1 MHTTLLAFML
11 DSTVSPWVYVGFI
24 AVVLGLL
31 ALDLG
36 VFHRKA
42 HAPSMREAIGW
53 TVLWVAVALVFGGVV
68 IYLYEHQI
76 MGLGSAVPV
85 IGLPDQTVV
94 VGGTEA
100 GRTYLTAYILEKSLS
115 MDNVFVIAMIFAS
128 LGIPAAYQH
137 RVLFWG
143 IMGALVLR
151 GLMIVVGATLI
162 ATFAWTVYAFGVILI
177 VSAIKMAL
185 SKDDVQDVESNWL
198 VRLMSRV
205 LPISKELDGQKL
217 VSKVGG
223 KWHGTPLLVA
233 LVVVEAADV
242 MFAVDSIPA
251 VFAITADPFIVF
263 TSNIMAILGLRSLYF
278 CLAAAMRHF
287 KFLKTALIG
296 VLLFVG
302 VKMMLVHTPWK
313 IDATIALSVVLGL
326 LASGIAASVLVGRW
340 APAEPDEGLK
350 EAEKLAPVFAPSDP
364 IEKGI
369 TLPEDAPARW
379 RIWLSIWR
387 ANRALRRTIIFTT
400 GAVVILVGI
409 IIQPLPGPGLSIL
422 GPLGLGIWAS
432 EFLWARRVLT
442 YVGEH
447 EKGIRGVVDKFFE
460 RISRLW
466 IVPVVAWF
474 WISAW
479 LLSEYAPG
487 PPWIV
492 WTLAIPIFTPI
503 CYVLFRWYKVR
514 RQRKLANVPSVS
526 SSESSS

>member
-1 MHTTLLAFML
+1 
-11 DSTVSPWVYVGFI
+11 
-24 AVVLGLL
+24 
-31 ALDLG
+31 
-36 VFHRKA
+36 
-42 HAPSMREAIGW
+42 
-53 TVLWVAVALVFGGVV
+53 
-68 IYLYEHQI
+68 
-76 MGLGSAVPV
+76 
-85 IGLPDQTVV
+85 
-94 VGGTEA
+94 
-100 GRTYLTAYILEKSLS
+100 
-115 MDNVFVIAMIFAS
+115 
-128 LGIPAAYQH
+128 
-137 RVLFWG
+137 
-143 IMGALVLR
+143 
-151 GLMIVVGATLI
+151 
-162 ATFAWTVYAFGVILI
+162 WTVYAFGAVLI

-185 SKDDVQDVESNWL
+185 SKDDVQDVESNRL
-198 VRLMSRV
+198 VQLMSRL

-217 VSKVGG
+217 VSKVSG

-369 TLPEDAPARW
+369 TLLEDAPARW

-400 GAVVILVGI
+400 GAVVILIGI

-432 EFLWARRVLT
+432 EFLWARRVLR
-442 YVGEH
+442 YVGKH

-466 IVPVVAWF
+466 IIPVVAWF

-503 CYVLFRWYKVR
+503 CYVLFR
-514 RQRKLANVPSVS
+514 
-526 SSESSS
+526 

>member
-143 IMGALVLR
+143 IIGALVLR

-162 ATFAWTVYAFGVILI
+162 ATFAWTVYAFGAILI

-185 SKDDVQDVESNWL
+185 
-198 VRLMSRV
+198 
-205 LPISKELDGQKL
+205 
-217 VSKVGG
+217 
-223 KWHGTPLLVA
+223 
-233 LVVVEAADV
+233 
-242 MFAVDSIPA
+242 
-251 VFAITADPFIVF
+251 
-263 TSNIMAILGLRSLYF
+263 
-278 CLAAAMRHF
+278 
-287 KFLKTALIG
+287 
-296 VLLFVG
+296 
-302 VKMMLVHTPWK
+302 
-313 IDATIALSVVLGL
+313 
-326 LASGIAASVLVGRW
+326 
-340 APAEPDEGLK
+340 
-350 EAEKLAPVFAPSDP
+350 
-364 IEKGI
+364 
-369 TLPEDAPARW
+369 
-379 RIWLSIWR
+379 
-387 ANRALRRTIIFTT
+387 
-400 GAVVILVGI
+400 
-409 IIQPLPGPGLSIL
+409 
-422 GPLGLGIWAS
+422 
-432 EFLWARRVLT
+432 
-442 YVGEH
+442 
-447 EKGIRGVVDKFFE
+447 
-460 RISRLW
+460 
-466 IVPVVAWF
+466 
-474 WISAW
+474 
-479 LLSEYAPG
+479 
-487 PPWIV
+487 
-492 WTLAIPIFTPI
+492 
-503 CYVLFRWYKVR
+503 
-514 RQRKLANVPSVS
+514 
-526 SSESSS
+526 